1 MVYRA
6 QSQPRLPE
14 GLAALAHPPPAG
26 ASPAGALPVWNL
38 RDLFS
43 GADDPAIVRTLKE
56 ADAKAD
62 DFAARHQGRIEALSA
77 AALAG
82 AIEAY
87 QEIEESLGRVL
98 SYAQL
103 IFSADSSAP
112 ETGRFYQT
120 MTERATDIGAKL
132 LFFALEINRIEDA
145 VLASKTADPA
155 LAHYSPWLRDLRV
168 FRPHQ
173 LADELEKILH
183 EKDVTGHAA
192 WSRLFDETIAGLR
205 IVVGPEELTLS
216 AALNRLSD
224 ADRSRREAAARAI
237 GVTLAR
243 NAKLFSLII
252 NTIAK
257 DKEIADQWR
266 HYPTVASARN
276 RSNMVEDEVVT
287 ALVQAVTQSYPRLA
301 HRYYA
306 MKAKW
311 LGLDHLEH
319 WDRNAPLPDA
329 DDRIIPW
336 AEARDRVL
344 GAYAAFSPEM
354 AAIAKQFF
362 DRDWID
368 APPRTGKSG
377 GAFSHATIPSA
388 HPYILMNYHGRARDV
403 MTLAHELGHGV
414 HQVLASRQGY
424 LMAGTPLTLAE
435 TASVFGEMLVF
446 RALLDA
452 EADPHQ
458 RRLMLARKAEDMLNT
473 VVRQIAFYQ
482 FETRLHEA
490 RRGAELM
497 PEDIATLW
505 LDVQQQSLGPAFSF
519 TDDYRMFWAYVPHF
533 IHSPFYVYAYAFGD
547 CLVNALYGV
556 YQEARARGDASGFV
570 SHYLGMLRAGGTA
583 RHGELLAPFGLDA
596 SDTRFWQR
604 GLDVISGFIDE
615 LTEDHHGE

>member
-1 MVYRA
+1 MVHRA
-6 QSQPRLPE
+6 QSRPCLPE
-14 GLAALAHPPPAG
+14 GLAAMTQSSSDSPLGVLPA
-26 ASPAGALPVWNL
+26 WNL

-43 GADDPAIVRTLKE
+43 GLDDPAITTTLME

-62 DFAARHQGRIEALSA
+62 DFAARHQGRIGSLNA
-77 AALAG
+77 AAFTG

-103 IFSADSSAP
+103 VFSADSSAP

-120 MTERATDIGAKL
+120 MTEKATDTGAKL
-132 LFFALEINRIEDA
+132 LFFALEINRIEDS
-145 VLASKTADPA
+145 VLAEKTADPA
-155 LAHYSPWLRDLRV
+155 LARFLPWLRDLRV

-173 LADELEKILH
+173 LSDELEKILH
-183 EKDVTGHAA
+183 AKDVTGHSA

-205 IVVGPEELTLS
+205 IAVGTEELTLS

-224 ADRSRREAAARAI
+224 ADRNRREAAARAI
-237 GVTLAR
+237 GVALSR
-243 NAKLFSLII
+243 NVKLFSLII
-252 NTIAK
+252 NTIVK
-257 DKEIADQWR
+257 DKEISDQWR
-266 HYPTVASARN
+266 HYPAPASARN
-276 RSNMVEDEVVT
+276 RSNMVEDEVVA
-287 ALVQAVTQSYPRLA
+287 ALVEAVTQSYPRLA

-311 LGLDHLEH
+311 LGLDHLEY
-319 WDRNAPLPDA
+319 WDRNAPLPGE
-329 DDRIIPW
+329 DDRVIPW
-336 AEARDRVL
+336 PEARKRVL

-354 AAIAKQFF
+354 AAMAQRFF
-362 DRDWID
+362 DHDWID
-368 APPRTGKSG
+368 ALPRIGKSG
-377 GAFSHATIPSA
+377 GAFSHSTVPSA
-388 HPYILMNYHGRARDV
+388 HPYVLMNYHGRARDV

-452 EADPHQ
+452 ETDPRR
-458 RRLMLARKAEDMLNT
+458 RRLMLAQKVEDMLNT
-473 VVRQIAFYQ
+473 VVRQIAFYR

-490 RRGAELM
+490 RREAELM
-497 PEDIATLW
+497 PEDIAAIW
-505 LDVQQQSLGPAFSF
+505 LDVQRQSLGPAFNF
-519 TDDYRMFWAYVPHF
+519 ADDYRMFWAYVPHF

-556 YQEARARGDASGFV
+556 YQDAKAGGDAFGFV
-570 SHYLGMLRAGGTA
+570 SHYLDMLRAGGAA

-596 SDTRFWQR
+596 SDPQFWRR
-604 GLDVISGFIDE
+604 GLDVISGFVDE